1 MMTEYLSSKLRNL
14 SAVAILMVIY
24 IHMFYREGT
33 EMPSLMFVEKTIGS
47 GFCSVAVPLFY
58 AISGYLFFLKVPH
71 GLESI
76 SLKLRKRVR
85 TLLVPY
91 LLANILTFLFY
102 VVLNLIAIRVPMID
116 SIVNFKIFNTM
127 QADGWLGTLNLVF
140 IDPPIAFQLWFVRDL
155 MVVMLFSPLIWITL
169 NWLKKVNGGR
179 IIAMIILLSLF
190 LLDVRSGY
198 MTAFI
203 WFSVGGYFAVMEIIA
218 GKKCSMGSAPLLI
231 FAICYLVLS
240 VLVGVGKLPQYY
252 TRFVPVVGIPALW
265 MAYDCLGE
273 RFLSNRMVADF
284 SKYTFFIYLVHEPL
298 LNIFKKLPLLMSRSE
313 GMLLGCYLVIPVI
326 FYISAAF
333 LGKCLKRWF
342 PRAYSIYTGGR

>member
-1 MMTEYLSSKLRNL
+1 MTEYLSLKLRNL

-24 IHMFYREGT
+24 IHMYYREGV
-33 EMPSLMFVEKTIGS
+33 EMQGLMFVERTVGS
-47 GFCSVAVPLFY
+47 VCTVAVPLFY

-102 VVLNLIAIRVPMID
+102 VVLNVIAFKVPLIDGV
-116 SIVNFKIFNTM
+116 VNFKIFATM

-140 IDPPIAFQLWFVRDL
+140 INPPIAFQLWFVRDL
-155 MVVMLFSPLIWITL
+155 MAVMLFSPVIWLGISCL
-169 NWLKKVNGGR
+169 NKMGGVGR
-179 IIAMIILLSLF
+179 IIGLLIIAGLF
-190 LLDVRSGY
+190 LADVRSGY

-203 WFSVGGYFAVMEIIA
+203 WFSAGGCFAVM
-218 GKKCSMGSAPLLI
+218 GLLPMKKTVRSVPLMI

-240 VLVGVGKLPQYY
+240 VSVGVGKLPQYY
-252 TRFVPVVGIPALW
+252 TRFLPVVGIPALW
-265 MAYDCLGE
+265 MAYDCLTTV
-273 RFLSNRMVADF
+273 FLSNRMVADF

-313 GMLLGCYLVIPVI
+313 GMLLGCYLVIPMI

>member
-116 SIVNFKIFNTM
+116 SIVNFKIFNIM

-140 IDPPIAFQLWFVRDL
+140 IDPPIAFQLWFVRNL
-155 MVVMLFSPLIWITL
+155 MVVMLFSPLIWLIL
-169 NWLKKVNGGR
+169 RCLKGLNGGR
-179 IIAMIILLSLF
+179 IIAMIILLCLF
-190 LLDVRSGY
+190 LMDIRSSY
-198 MTAFI
+198 MTAFV
-203 WFSVGGYFAVMEIIA
+203 WFSVGGCLAFMEILPLQKI
-218 GKKCSMGSAPLLI
+218 SRPVTLLI
-231 FAICYLVLS
+231 LTISYSILS
-240 VLVGVGKLPQYY
+240 VMVGIGCLPQYY
-252 TRFVPVVGIPALW
+252 TRFLPVVGIPALW
-265 MAYDCLGE
+265 MAYDCLGD
-273 RFLSNRMVADF
+273 RFLSNKMVADF

-313 GMLLGCYLVIPVI
+313 GMLLGCYLVIPVV
-326 FYISAAF
+326 FCISAAF